1 MSYVVQAP
9 PPIAVP
15 VLGTNAEFPVH
26 RIYCVG
32 RNYAEHAIEMGHSE
46 REAPFFFC
54 KPADAIVT
62 APYGVQ
68 ATFPYPSA
76 SQNVHHEV
84 ELVIA
89 IGRSGQN
96 INAAKALEHVYGYA
110 VGLDMTRRD
119 LQNEAKTQGRPWDTA
134 KAFDYSAPLGPIH
147 PAAATGNFF
156 TGTISLTVNKV
167 LRQNSDISKLIWSV
181 SEIIE
186 HLSKLFE
193 LKPGDLIFSGTP
205 AGVGAVHPGDLIEA
219 SIAGLGTISVQ
230 VS

>member
-9 PPIAVP
+9 TPITVP
-15 VLGTNAEFPVH
+15 VMGSEGEFPVH

-54 KPADAIVT
+54 KPADAIVK

-76 SQNVHHEV
+76 SQNVHHEI

-89 IGRSGQN
+89 IGRGGQH
-96 INAAKALEHVYGYA
+96 IHATKALEHVYGYA

-119 LQNEAKTQGRPWDTA
+119 LQNEAKRQGRPWDPA

-147 PAAATGNFF
+147 PAATTGHLF

-167 LRQNSDISKLIWSV
+167 LRQHSDISKLIWSV

-186 HLSKLFE
+186 HLSQLFE

-205 AGVGAVHPGDLIEA
+205 AGVGAVHTGDLIEG
-219 SIAGLGTISVQ
+219 SIAGLGTISVR